1 MDVLTAIKT
10 RRSIGRP
17 SQKPVARE
25 VIETLLDAAA
35 QAPSHHNTFPWR
47 FHVLTGDARVTL
59 GERLAAALRR
69 SLTEEGQDPESKQ
82 GQALLKAEAGKTM
95 RAPVLIAVS
104 SHPSDASNVVEREE
118 HFACAAAVQNML
130 LAAHGLG
137 LAVMWRTGDGSEAPE
152 VEEWLGLAGRDQI
165 IALVYVG
172 WPEPGTS
179 LYPLTRRPWSELT
192 EWRGFD

>member
-17 SQKPVARE
+17 SQKPVDRD

-47 FHVLTGDARVTL
+47 FHVLTGDARVAL

-104 SHPSDASNVVEREE
+104 SHPSDAPGVVEREE

-130 LAAHGLG
+130 LAAHEPGG
-137 LAVMWRTGDGSEAPE
+137 
-152 VEEWLGLAGRDQI
+152 GRDVEDGRRQRG
-165 IALVYVG
+165 AGGQGVAG
-172 WPEPGTS
+172 AGGTRS
-179 LYPLTRRPWSELT
+179 DHRAGLRRLA
-192 EWRGFD
+192 RA

>member
-1 MDVLTAIKT
+1 MDVLTAIKN
-10 RRSIGRP
+10 RRSVGRP
-17 SQKPVARE
+17 SQKPVARD

-47 FHVLTGDARVTL
+47 FHVLTGEARVIL

-82 GQALLKAEAGKTM
+82 GQALLKAEAAKTM
-95 RAPVLIAVS
+95 RAPVLIAVT

-130 LAAHGLG
+130 LAAHSLGLG
-137 LAVMWRTGDGSEAPE
+137 VMWRTGEGSESPE
-152 VEEWLGLAGRDQI
+152 VKEWLGLAGRDQI

-172 WPEPGTS
+172 WPES
-179 LYPLTRRPWSELT
+179 DAQVYPLKRRPWSELT
-192 EWRGFD
+192 EWRGYD